1 MQPPLAESK
10 YFQDIRVYGHI
21 SICQN
26 LREGS
31 SYCLQ
36 DQKNYRLILKRE
48 EIEVPNSLHEPFL
61 ESFHKSAQ

>member
-1 MQPPLAESK
+1 MVTSASAK
-10 YFQDIRVYGHI
+10 
-21 SICQN
+21 S

-48 EIEVPNSLHEPFL
+48 EIEVPNSLHEPFF